1 MIYMHVFDQ
10 LCSML
15 IQNAMRQAHFLLY
28 LLCEKCCRMTYI
40 IWLPVQWVH
49 QLSYYFV
56 YVISV
61 CCAIAPSP
69 DHAPTPSVPS
79 APRHVPT
86 RVASGGACCL
96 LRRVPPPWWKFC
108 WPSLYPKGLRDWS
121 LWKIRIAEKLLNW
134 LTATVNQK
142 KGMRGRCRCTP
153 PLQTKNLPTPLRWN
167 TTTAFHCVR
176 ITDL

>member
-1 MIYMHVFDQ
+1 MLIMIYMHVFDQ

-96 LRRVPPPWWKFC
+96 LRRVPPPLVKILLAISISEKF
-108 WPSLYPKGLRDWS
+108 KGL
-121 LWKIRIAEKLLNW
+121 E
-134 LTATVNQK
+134 
-142 KGMRGRCRCTP
+142 
-153 PLQTKNLPTPLRWN
+153 PLKNTN
-167 TTTAFHCVR
+167 SGKAA
-176 ITDL
+176 